1 MPGSGITVA
10 TEPATEP
17 AMRSPD
23 AIRAAM
29 SWPAAESVTLKSIA
43 SPVAASSSIV
53 IENPGWG

>member
-1 MPGSGITVA
+1 
-10 TEPATEP
+10 
-17 AMRSPD
+17 
-23 AIRAAM
+23 M